1 MRYDQSDIESAM
13 ARMYAAKVIDALNGS
28 NYPELYTRSI
38 LLGNNEAA
46 SLVMSNDTCM
56 GVIFMDNKKSS
67 FIGDFDLSPD
77 EVSATVGDKLSP
89 NSPIVKKFFKWSM
102 ATKNICG
109 EIHSPKRI
117 TRITTPRGM
126 WRHCRKIDVFM
137 STRMSPNTVT
147 ISFVYE
153 RTPTLFTQ
161 CGNEDYVNITATVVK
176 GKLAVLYV
184 FSNSTGATYS
194 GEVLQ
199 YLFEKMEYI
208 INRYVSKTVDFGLA
222 IVSTPTRGNPPLT
235 LAWGGI
241 EKFKSFLRGD
251 ENKPQAPMTGTG
263 GTATSNEP
271 PVQKEQDKACDIP
284 KEAPKADAHQIL
296 PFVMGMCA
304 SKNTISARMYVMDTD
319 GLTLMR
325 THHVVMKSPLSDPSS
340 DFQSVVL
347 NSVHQ
352 NGQVADV
359 RIIAAYLAEQYTSSE
374 NANSRHWHV
383 RIFDTNHEFV
393 CAMVMDSSGVNILP
407 GGLFKTPV
415 SWPFT
420 TFYDR
425 SSQAYRDFWSVVN
438 KRA

>member
-28 NYPELYTRSI
+28 NYQELYTRSI

-77 EVSATVGDKLSP
+77 EVSATVGNKLSP
-89 NSPIVKKFFKWSM
+89 NSPIVKKFFNWSKT
-102 ATKNICG
+102 TKNICG

-137 STRMSPNTVT
+137 STPRMCPNTVT

-176 GKLAVLYV
+176 DKLAVLYV
-184 FSNSTGATYS
+184 SSTSIGAAYS
-194 GEVLQ
+194 FEVLQ
-199 YLFEKMEYI
+199 YLFVKMEYI

-222 IVSTPTRGNPPLT
+222 VIDQPAGSPPLI
-235 LAWGGI
+235 WGGI

-263 GTATSNEP
+263 GTAASNEP
-271 PVQKEQDKACDIP
+271 PVQKEQNKTCDTPP
-284 KEAPKADAHQIL
+284 KEAPKEDAPQIL
-296 PFVMGMCA
+296 PFVMGMSA
-304 SKNTISARMYVMDTD
+304 SKNTITARLYDLDAD

-325 THHVVMKSPLSDPSS
+325 THHVVMNSPLSDPNS
-340 DFQSVVL
+340 DSQSVVL

-352 NGQVADV
+352 NGQTADV

-374 NANSRHWHV
+374 NANSRQWHV
-383 RIFDTNHEFV
+383 RIFGTNHELI

-407 GGLFKTPV
+407 GGLYKTTV
-415 SWPFT
+415 KWPFT